1 MQIRHNTGR
10 EATCHCSKDEE
21 KGDCRSP
28 LYAALPIVLKIPAP
42 TIPATPSA
50 VRSMTERLLL
60 RCNPP
65 ESDSVLYSEY
75 ALWTSFLKVLQSS
88 VICLGLSNLIILRI

>member
-1 MQIRHNTGR
+1 MKRR
-10 EATCHCSKDEE
+10 ETA
-21 KGDCRSP
+21 GPP

-65 ESDSVLYSEY
+65 ESDSVLFRICFMDF
-75 ALWTSFLKVLQSS
+75 FLKSS
-88 VICLGLSNLIILRI
+88 SIISYMFRIAKFNNSENFMV